1 MALFLW
7 FRPLFLA
14 TPRVFTQTMHYAKE
28 EKLANH
34 VLELGMETVND
45 VVKHMLNKW
54 IKYLAVS
61 QSTLEWPFLLTFP
74 ESS

>member
-34 VLELGMETVND
+34 VLGLGMETVND
-45 VVKHMLNKW
+45 VVKHILNK
-54 IKYLAVS
+54 
-61 QSTLEWPFLLTFP
+61 
-74 ESS
+74 